1 MDLFSGFVLASL
13 GLLLIIPLVCL
24 ILTVIG
30 MWVVLT
36 KTKEEGWKALI
47 PVYNRY
53 VLCSKIGVNPY
64 WALVAFGLALLT
76 SVPVLGVVAFLGG
89 LYFQVLFSVS
99 LAKSFGRD
107 PAFAVG
113 LILLPPVFYLILA
126 FSSEYKGAIP
136 MEDVVLNFI
145 NENLNGNTK
154 NTNKDAKPADSYC
167 TKCGGPLKKEDTF
180 CPKCGN
186 KIGE

>member
-1 MDLFSGFVLASL
+1 MGLFSGIVLASL
-13 GLLLIIPLVCL
+13 GMLLIIPIVC
-24 ILTVIG
+24 IVLTVIG
-30 MWVVLT
+30 TWVILT

-47 PVYNRY
+47 PVYNKY
-53 VLCSKIGVNPY
+53 VLCSKIGVHPY
-64 WALVAFGLALLT
+64 WALVAFGLAFLS
-76 SVPVLGVVAFLGG
+76 SVPVLGILAFLGC

-107 PAFAVG
+107 PVFAVG

-126 FSSEYKGAIP
+126 FSSEYKAPDP
-136 MEDVVLNFI
+136 MEDYVLNFI
-145 NENLNGNTK
+145 NENFNSN
-154 NTNKDAKPADSYC
+154 NKDKSKDTKTADSYC
-167 TKCGGPLKKEDTF
+167 PKCGGPLRKEDTF